1 MFHLP
6 KLLICHWY
14 SLYLCISNNWHTKFL
29 VARLSNK
36 QIENSWKVY
45 QLYNNKAAKLDMSR
59 LPFCCFRF
67 RLVCI
72 IVQYPLQS
80 SLHRHLQSFDLRNRH
95 TVTYTFHYTSCT
107 VLTSI
112 VVFHCGK
119 KSSVCQK
126 CKTAML

>member
-1 MFHLP
+1 MNKEIKQNVSSAKTVDLP
-6 KLLICHWY
+6 YTYYIFVLLIPAILNCA
-14 SLYLCISNNWHTKFL
+14 N
-29 VARLSNK
+29 RG
-36 QIENSWKVY
+36 KVY
-45 QLYNNKAAKLDMSR
+45 LLYNQYAAKQNMLK

>member
-1 MFHLP
+1 MNKEIKQNVSSAKTFDLP
-6 KLLICHWY
+6 YTYYIFVL
-14 SLYLCISNNWHTKFL
+14 
-29 VARLSNK
+29 
-36 QIENSWKVY
+36 QIPAINRGKVY
-45 QLYNNKAAKLDMSR
+45 LLYNKYAAKQNMLR

-107 VLTSI
+107 ALTSI